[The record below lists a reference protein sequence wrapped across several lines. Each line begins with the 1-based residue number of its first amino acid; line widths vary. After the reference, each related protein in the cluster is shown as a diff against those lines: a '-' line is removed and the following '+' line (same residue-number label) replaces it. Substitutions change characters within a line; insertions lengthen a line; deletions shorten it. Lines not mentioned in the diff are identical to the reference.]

1 MMKDFTIQPLKGY
14 GEIPFGMTL
23 DDTVKL
29 LNMPDFYEELNDMEE
44 TGNRSI
50 YYEYDDIQTNIY
62 FEGITKSVVA
72 CFETENEA
80 ATLFGKKVFD
90 LKKEDVV
97 KLMKD
102 NGFKD
107 FIIVQFTGGQSP
119 LTQAPNGDWSKVPY
133 DYMNEPL
140 KRHYPVEKATEFCK
154 LYHEKHPKTA
164 IVNFGLPNE
173 PCPDLPYIVK
183 TVVPYLAWYE
193 LAKFAKEIVCIDS
206 SLQHL
211 TAGLV
216 KTTVIWGHSKP
227 ENFGYSFNKNIE
239 QPCRTDD
246 LLYFT
251 ALGPSGAKVEYIEP
265 AELLREVDECD

>member
-1 MMKDFTIQPLKGY
+1 MMKDFTIMPLKGY

-23 DDTVKL
+23 DDAVKL

-107 FIIVQFTGGQSP
+107 VEEETEDGELRVSFEDAMMDFFFD
-119 LTQAPNGDWSKVPY
+119 GDV
-133 DYMNEPL
+133 M
-140 KRHYPVEKATEFCK
+140 
-154 LYHEKHPKTA
+154 TA
-164 IVNFGLPNE
+164 V
-173 PCPDLPYIVK
+173 
-183 TVVPYLAWYE
+183 
-193 LAKFAKEIVCIDS
+193 S
-206 SLQHL
+206 
-211 TAGLV
+211 
-216 KTTVIWGHSKP
+216 WGV
-227 ENFGYSFNKNIE
+227 
-239 QPCRTDD
+239 
-246 LLYFT
+246 L
-251 ALGPSGAKVEYIEP
+251 
-265 AELLREVDECD
+265 VDEQGEII